1 MKYLVVED
9 FSGTPIPIIFP
20 ERIRHDEMR
29 EQLPY
34 AKVLSAGLVELR
46 GGRFVCF
53 GGSGELALAAREED
67 EEIVASRFRPRE
79 R

>member
-9 FSGTPIPIIFP
+9 FSGQAIPIIFP

-34 AKVLSAGLVELR
+34 AKVLSAGLVELHD
-46 GGRFVCF
+46 GHFVCF
-53 GGSGELALAAREED
+53 GGSAELSLSAREED
-67 EEIVASRFRPRE
+67 QEIVASRFRPRK

>member
-9 FSGTPIPIIFP
+9 FSGTPIPVIFP

-46 GGRFVCF
+46 EGRFVCF
-53 GGSGELALAAREED
+53 GNSPELSLSARQED
-67 EEIVASRFRPRE
+67 EEIVASRFRPRK

>member
-9 FSGTPIPIIFP
+9 FSGQPLPIIFP

-46 GGRFVCF
+46 DGRFVCF
-53 GGSGELALAAREED
+53 GGSVELALNARTED
-67 EEIVASRFRPRE
+67 QDIVASSFRPRE

>member
-9 FSGTPIPIIFP
+9 FSGQAIPVIFP
-20 ERIRHDEMR
+20 ERILHEEMR

-34 AKVLSAGLVELR
+34 SRVLSAGYVELR
-46 GGRFVCF
+46 DGRFACF
-53 GGSGELALAAREED
+53 GGSAQLGLAARAED
-67 EEIVASRFRPRE
+67 EEVIASRFRARQ